1 MMAKDWNMTATCFDP
16 RPSNCVSYN
25 NGNYTVTLSLT
36 DGTMIRYSQDDKL
49 VPSFPDSM
57 DIKITN
63 CCSLNCRYCHEKSTK
78 DGLHGDILSD
88 SFIDKLHP
96 YTQLACLA
104 GDTTV
109 HTEYGAKNISELKV
123 GDKIYDSEYK
133 LRTVI
138 SIQTKQESYLT
149 IKGNRGFSVQCSK
162 DHPFYSNNSKTLAGD
177 IKEKFP
183 IDVISSFED
192 TTVTKNEKPIICDM
206 NKYIHHYTNPRY
218 KNTHSGY
225 ITDDNKVVLCPNT
238 PAIPQRIILNEDLMW
253 LYGLYVAEGSS
264 KSFVLHE
271 KETDFANRIKQI
283 WKDNFKL
290 DCAIYY
296 HPERHSQDIEPQSK
310 SIMDAFFVKYLQAGH
325 GARNKTL
332 SFLYKVNNKEFIR
345 SALRGLYDGDG
356 CIRTRKRGDSVFYSL
371 SLKTTSKTLAYDVA
385 FLLAKWFGIYAS
397 VFYGISPEREIEGRT
412 LQSSDYY
419 MVDVYGLESCKKL
432 FPDYTEWQEPKMVQH
447 RRQPILKAKDI
458 VESSDEQTLY
468 DITLDGGTHIFPI
481 NGYVLTHN
489 CGGGNILEHPDLVP
503 FLKKCKE
510 LKLVPSVT
518 VNQIHFMQQH
528 KFLKQLTDEK
538 LIYGLGISFHHP
550 DKNFLSMLRSFP
562 NAVIHTIVGITKER
576 DYEFLAD
583 NGLKIL
589 ILGYKKFGRG
599 IQAYQE
605 SYQHIDYSIMNL
617 KYLLPHMVK
626 EKWFDSISFDN
637 LALEQLDVKNLMPQD
652 KWAMFYMGDEGSS
665 TMYVD
670 MVNREFATN
679 STSETRYPL
688 LDNVEDM
695 LKVIHQEKKGKDI
708 D

>member
-1 MMAKDWNMTATCFDP
+1 MMAKDWNMTAKGFDP

-25 NGNYTVTLSLT
+25 NGNYTVTLSLA
-36 DGTMIRYSQDDKL
+36 DGTMIRYSKDDKL

-78 DGLHGDILSD
+78 DGQHGDILSD

-133 LRTVI
+133 LRTVV
-138 SIQTKQESYLT
+138 SIQTKKDSYLT
-149 IKGNRGFSVQCSK
+149 IKGNRGFNVQCSK
-162 DHPFYSNNSKTLAGD
+162 DHPFYSNNVKTLAEN
-177 IKEKFP
+177 IKEKTQ
-183 IDVISSFED
+183 IDVISSFD
-192 TTVTKNEKPIICDM
+192 DKNNEEPIICDISQ
-206 NKYIHHYTNPRY
+206 YIHDANPNY
-218 KNTHSGY
+218 KNAHSGY
-225 ITDDNKVVLCPNT
+225 ITNDNKVVLCSHA
-238 PAIPQRIILNEDLMW
+238 PAIPRYITLNEDLMW

-271 KETDFANRIKQI
+271 KETDFADRIKQI
-283 WKDNFKL
+283 WKDNLKL
-290 DCAIYY
+290 NCAIYY
-296 HPERHSQDIEPQSK
+296 NSKKHSQTIEPLSK

-356 CIRTRKRGDSVFYSL
+356 CIRTRKRGNSTFYSL

-385 FLLAKWFGIYAS
+385 FLIAKWFGIYAS
-397 VFYGISPEREIEGRT
+397 VFHGISPEREIEGRT

-481 NGYVLTHN
+481 NGYILTHN

-550 DKNFLSMLRSFP
+550 DKNFLPMLRSFP
-562 NAVIHTIVGITKER
+562 NAVIHTIAGITKER
-576 DYEFLAD
+576 DYEFLYD

-605 SYQHIDYSIMNL
+605 SHQHIDYSIINL
-617 KYLLPHMVK
+617 KHLLPYMVK

-637 LALEQLDVKNLMPQD
+637 LALKQLDVKNLVPRD
-652 KWAMFYMGDEGSS
+652 KWDMFYMGDEGSS

-670 MVNREFATN
+670 MVNREFAAN

-688 LDNVEDM
+688 LDNIEDM
-695 LKVIHQEKKGKDI
+695 LKVIHQEKKEKDI

>member
-1 MMAKDWNMTATCFDP
+1 MMAKDWNKMAKGFDP
-16 RPSNCVSYN
+16 RPSNCVSYK

-36 DGTMIRYSQDDKL
+36 DGTMLRYSLDDAL

-63 CCSLNCRYCHEKSTK
+63 SCSLNCRYCHEKSTK
-78 DGLHGDILSD
+78 HGQHGDILSD
-88 SFIDKLHP
+88 SFIDKLNP

-104 GDTTV
+104 GDTIV
-109 HTEYGAKNISELKV
+109 HTEHGAKNISELKV
-123 GDKIYDSEYK
+123 GDKVYDSEYK
-133 LRTVI
+133 LRTIV
-138 SIQTKQESYLT
+138 SIQTKQDSYLT
-149 IKGNRGFSVQCSK
+149 IKGNRGFNVQCSK
-162 DHPFYSNNSKTLAGD
+162 DHPFYSNNIKVLAED
-177 IKEKFP
+177 IKEKTP
-183 IDVISSFED
+183 IDVISPFG
-192 TTVTKNEKPIICDM
+192 NETSVNNEEPTICDM
-206 NKYIHHYTNPRY
+206 SKYIHYANPKY
-218 KNTHSGY
+218 KNAHNGY
-225 ITDDNKVVLCPNT
+225 ITDDNKVILCSHA
-238 PAIPQRIILNEDLMW
+238 PAVPRYITLNEDLMW

-271 KETDFANRIKQI
+271 KETDFANRIKQT

-290 DCAIYY
+290 DCAIYH
-296 HPERHSQDIEPQSK
+296 HPERHSQAIEPQSK
-310 SIMDAFFVKYLQAGH
+310 SIMDAFFVQYLQAGH
-325 GARNKTL
+325 GARNKAL
-332 SFLYKVNNKEFIR
+332 GFLYQINNKEFIR
-345 SALRGLYDGDG
+345 SALHGLYDGDG
-356 CIRTRKRGDSVFYSL
+356 CVRTRKKGDSVFYSL

-385 FLLAKWFGIYAS
+385 FLVAKWFGIYAS
-397 VFYGISPEREIEGRT
+397 VFHGISPERKIEGRT

-419 MVDVYGLESCKKL
+419 MVDIYGLESCKKL
-432 FPDYTEWQEPKMVQH
+432 FPDYIEYQELKQAQH
-447 RRQPILKAKDI
+447 RRQSILKAKEI
-458 VESSDEQTLY
+458 IESSNEQTLY

-489 CGGGNILEHPDLVP
+489 CGGGNVLEHPDFVP

-528 KFLKQLTDEK
+528 KFLKQLADEK

-550 DKNFLSMLRSFP
+550 DKNFLPMLCSFP
-562 NAVIHTIVGITKER
+562 NAVIHTIAGITKER

-583 NGLKIL
+583 NSLKIL

-599 IQAYQE
+599 IEAYQE
-605 SYQHIDYSIMNL
+605 SHQHIDDGIMNL
-617 KYLLPHMVK
+617 KHLLPYIVK
-626 EKWFDSISFDN
+626 EKWFNSISFDN
-637 LALEQLDVKNLMPQD
+637 LALEQLDVKNLVPQD
-652 KWAMFYMGDEGSS
+652 KWDMFYMGDEGSS

-670 MVNREFATN
+670 MVNREFAAN
-679 STSETRYPL
+679 STSEIRYPL

>member
-16 RPSNCVSYN
+16 SPFNCVSYN
-25 NGNYTVTLSLT
+25 NGNYTVTLSLA

-63 CCSLNCRYCHEKSTK
+63 CCSLNCRYCHEKSTR

-96 YTQLACLA
+96 YTQLAL
-104 GDTTV
+104 
-109 HTEYGAKNISELKV
+109 
-123 GDKIYDSEYK
+123 
-133 LRTVI
+133 
-138 SIQTKQESYLT
+138 
-149 IKGNRGFSVQCSK
+149 
-162 DHPFYSNNSKTLAGD
+162 
-177 IKEKFP
+177 
-183 IDVISSFED
+183 
-192 TTVTKNEKPIICDM
+192 
-206 NKYIHHYTNPRY
+206 
-218 KNTHSGY
+218 
-225 ITDDNKVVLCPNT
+225 
-238 PAIPQRIILNEDLMW
+238 
-253 LYGLYVAEGSS
+253 
-264 KSFVLHE
+264 
-271 KETDFANRIKQI
+271 
-283 WKDNFKL
+283 
-290 DCAIYY
+290 
-296 HPERHSQDIEPQSK
+296 
-310 SIMDAFFVKYLQAGH
+310 
-325 GARNKTL
+325 
-332 SFLYKVNNKEFIR
+332 
-345 SALRGLYDGDG
+345 
-356 CIRTRKRGDSVFYSL
+356 
-371 SLKTTSKTLAYDVA
+371 
-385 FLLAKWFGIYAS
+385 
-397 VFYGISPEREIEGRT
+397 
-412 LQSSDYY
+412 
-419 MVDVYGLESCKKL
+419 
-432 FPDYTEWQEPKMVQH
+432 
-447 RRQPILKAKDI
+447 
-458 VESSDEQTLY
+458 
-468 DITLDGGTHIFPI
+468 
-481 NGYVLTHN
+481 
-489 CGGGNILEHPDLVP
+489 GGGNVLEHPDLVP

-550 DKNFLSMLRSFP
+550 DKNFLPMLRSFP
-562 NAVIHTIVGITKER
+562 NSVIHTIAGITKER

-617 KYLLPHMVK
+617 KHLLPHMIK

-637 LALEQLDVKNLMPQD
+637 LALEQLDVKSLMPQD
-652 KWAMFYMGDEGSS
+652 KWDMFYMGDEGSS
-665 TMYVD
+665 TMYID
-670 MVNREFATN
+670 MVNREFAAN